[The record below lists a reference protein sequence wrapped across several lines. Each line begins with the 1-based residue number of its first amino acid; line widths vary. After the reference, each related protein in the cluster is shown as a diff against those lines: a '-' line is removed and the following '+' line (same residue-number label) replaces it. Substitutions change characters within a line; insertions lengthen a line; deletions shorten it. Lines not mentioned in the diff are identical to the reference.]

1 MSTVEALL
9 AAARAAQNEQPLQ
22 GSSGGSST
30 VPVPDEQVQV
40 MVTLLRE
47 AIAGGAQTGHV
58 VTIPLSFWRMADGV
72 TNQPWAPRSNPAQGY
87 ATAVRAVLCAAVGG
101 DGSALWVSQFTAYGD
116 APAVAEG
123 AQPAKRPTIGAGLQ
137 LRGTIPAKAKVLPGF
152 EHLKAA
158 A

>member
-9 AAARAAQNEQPLQ
+9 AAARAAQVEQPLE
-22 GSSGGSST
+22 GSSGGNT

-47 AIAGGAQTGHV
+47 AIAGGKTTGHV
-58 VTIPLSFWRMADGV
+58 VTIPLAFWRPDGV
-72 TNQPWAPRSNPAQGY
+72 TNAPWAPRANPAQGY

-101 DGSALWVSQFTAYGD
+101 DGSALWVSQFTAYGPEPVQVEGQ
-116 APAVAEG
+116 APL
-123 AQPAKRPTIGAGLQ
+123 KRPTIGAGLQ

-158 A
+158 S